1 MVARAVHDG
10 DPALSTNVPAG
21 RAPRAAIIGEGT
33 LPISCG
39 EILLRKGF
47 EIVAVISPDDEV
59 RRWAR
64 SRGLEARRPG
74 EEWTQVLERAPFD
87 YLFSIVNY
95 TILPE
100 ALLALPTA
108 AAINYHDAPL
118 PRYAGMHATSWA
130 ILNGEQRHGITW
142 HVAVELVDG
151 GDILA
156 QVTFEVG
163 PRDTALELNLR
174 CYEAAV
180 GSFEDLAEQLAHGH
194 LRRTPQ
200 DLSARTYYGLHQRPD
215 AAALLDWRE
224 PAEKLDAMVRGLD
237 FGPYPNA
244 LGLAKLDLGEDVLH
258 VSAAEL
264 QTDRLAENPPARAV
278 QGDPGN
284 PAANPQPGVVLAAS
298 AKELVI
304 AAKNGAL
311 AITQLRRLDG
321 TSVDLASVI
330 EKHDFRAGTTLP
342 VLEDADRATIGR
354 INSELAKHENY
365 WVSRLAQLRPV
376 PLPRLT
382 GTSSAEL
389 EKSIAF
395 DADAL
400 LERFA
405 EPVARR
411 SDLIV
416 SAFVLYL
423 TRLTAS
429 EGFDLGFWD
438 AERAQRLRLPRNLLA
453 DWVPLPVAADLEAP
467 FADLVRNLSRRLEES
482 RRRGSYLHEVVAR
495 HPRIQ
500 GVTPTYSVAV
510 AMDPANRTPVEA
522 TGTFLAWHP
531 APPMGC
537 ILLLEL
543 NDDGRNIAWRY
554 DPSAFSAGTIKRMAA
569 EFELLLESAAAS
581 FDRASGDIDL
591 VPPAD
596 LHSMD
601 ELNRTDAAYERDACV
616 HDLIEKQVDR
626 TPDRVAALFEG
637 RSLTYAELDARSN
650 QIASYLGS
658 LGVHPGS
665 LVGVFID
672 RSLEML
678 TAIVGIL
685 KSGAGYVP
693 LDPLYP
699 PDRIAFMIEDSGCSV
714 VLAQKE
720 LLSRL
725 THENLRTVLVDAEPS
740 PFESFSTARH
750 QTNVCPSNTAYVIY
764 TSGSTGRP
772 KGVVVPHRG
781 VVNLLSSM
789 QKTPGIRPDD
799 VLVAVTTICFD
810 ISVLEMFLPLV
821 SGARVAIVPRTV
833 AEDGRA
839 LARSLSDHG
848 ATLFQATPATYR
860 LLLESRWKGVPG
872 LRNLCGGEPLP
883 RELANAILE
892 RTAEL
897 WNCYGPT
904 ETTVYST
911 TEQIKERVGPISIG
925 RAIEN
930 TSLHIVDRRLRRVP
944 FGCTGELL
952 IGGDGV
958 VSGYHARPDLTSE
971 RFVTVQFNGRAE
983 RVYRTGDLARYL
995 PDGRIECLG
1004 RIDHQVKIRGFR
1016 IELGE
1021 IESILD
1027 GHPDV
1032 QGSAVVAREDTPGDP
1047 RLVAYAVPRGTAV
1060 DRDRLLQDLRE
1071 RTQRALPLYMVPSAF
1086 VVLDELPL
1094 TRNGKIDRNALP
1106 KPDRTSS
1113 LRSATTTPPRGAL
1126 ELAIAEVWKEALGV
1140 EQVGRTDDFF
1150 ELGGHSLTVQRLRT
1164 LLEERTGRIVS
1175 TLDLFRAPTVASLA
1189 ARLEGVA
1196 VDSSGEVRAR
1206 EHEVAGHRSFLSKM
1220 RLAMQ
1225 RHLVPQFVS
1234 SLYYLFR
1241 YGAKV
1246 SPRAEV
1252 ELSPLLTFGKGCIV
1266 DSFTKIKATDGPVRF
1281 GNRCGI
1287 ATSCFISGSRQGI
1300 LIGDNFLCGPNVTLV
1315 SNAYLFDK
1323 KGVHF
1328 WDQGHV
1334 SLGIRIGNN
1343 VWLGASVIVLD
1354 GSELG
1359 DDTIVVAGSVVDRKH
1374 PDGVILRG
1382 NPAEIVAYR

>member
-1 MVARAVHDG
+1 M
-10 DPALSTNVPAG
+10 STNAPAG
-21 RAPRAAIIGEGT
+21 HTPRAAIIGEGT

-39 EILLRKGF
+39 EILLRKRF
-47 EIVAVISPDDEV
+47 EIVAVISPDEEV

-64 SRGLEARRPG
+64 SRGLDARRPG
-74 EEWTQVLERAPFD
+74 EEWIQVLERAPFD

-95 TILPE
+95 TILPD
-100 ALLALPTA
+100 ALLALPKI

-130 ILNGEQRHGITW
+130 ILNGERLHGITW
-142 HVAVELVDG
+142 HVAAELVDG

-156 QVTFEVG
+156 QVTVEMG

-180 GSFEDLAEQLAHGH
+180 GSFEDLAEQLAHRN

-224 PAEKLDAMVRGLD
+224 PVEKLDAMVRALD

-244 LGLAKLDLGEDVLH
+244 LGLAKLDLGGDLLH
-258 VSAAEL
+258 VASAERR
-264 QTDRLAENPPARAV
+264 TDGLAEHPSARAAHR
-278 QGDPGN
+278 DPGN
-284 PAANPQPGVVLAAS
+284 PVANPQPGVVLTAS

-321 TSVDLASVI
+321 TSIDLASVI
-330 EKHDFRAGTTLP
+330 EKHDLRVGAKLP
-342 VLEDADRATIGR
+342 VLDDADRATIGR
-354 INSELAKHENY
+354 INSELAKHETY

-376 PLPRLT
+376 LLPRLI
-382 GTSSAEL
+382 GGPSDEL
-389 EKSIAF
+389 GKSIAF
-395 DADAL
+395 NADAL
-400 LERFA
+400 LERLA
-405 EPVARR
+405 EPAARG

-416 SAFVLYL
+416 SVFVLYL

-467 FADLVRNLSRRLEES
+467 FADVARNLSRRIEES
-482 RRRGSYLHEVVAR
+482 RRRGSYLQEVVAR
-495 HPRIQ
+495 HPRIK
-500 GVTPTYSVAV
+500 GVTPRYSVAV
-510 AMDPANRTPVEA
+510 AIDLASRTPVEA
-522 TGTFLAWHP
+522 TGTPPARHP
-531 APPMGC
+531 APPSGC

-543 NDDGRNIAWRY
+543 SGDGRNIAWKY
-554 DPSAFSAGTIKRMAA
+554 DPSAFSAGTIERMAA

-581 FDRASGDIDL
+581 FDLASGDLDL

-601 ELNRTDAAYERDACV
+601 ELNRTEAVYERDTCL

-626 TPDRVAALFEG
+626 TPDRIAALFEG

-658 LGVHPGS
+658 LGIRPGS

-720 LLSRL
+720 QFSRL
-725 THENLRTVLVDAEPS
+725 TRESLRAVLVDAEPS
-740 PFESFSTARH
+740 PFESHSTARR
-750 QTNVCPSNTAYVIY
+750 QASVSPSDTAYVIY

-789 QKTPGIRPDD
+789 QKTPGIRPND

-833 AEDGRA
+833 AEDGQA
-839 LARSLSDHG
+839 LARSLSEHR

-872 LRNLCGGEPLP
+872 LRVLCGGEPLP

-904 ETTVYST
+904 ETTVWST
-911 TEQIKERVGPISIG
+911 VEQIKERVGPISIG
-925 RAIEN
+925 RPIEN
-930 TSLHIVDRRLRRVP
+930 TNLYIVDRRLHRVP
-944 FGCTGELL
+944 FGCIGELL

-958 VSGYHARPDLTSE
+958 VTGYHARPELTSE
-971 RFVTVQFNGRAE
+971 RFVPVRFTGQQE

-1032 QGSAVVAREDTPGDP
+1032 QGSAVVAREDTPGDA
-1047 RLVAYAVPRGTAV
+1047 RLVAYSVPKRTTV
-1060 DRDRLLQDLRE
+1060 DRSRLQDELRE
-1071 RTQRALPLYMVPSAF
+1071 RAQKALPLYMVPSAF
-1086 VVLDELPL
+1086 VVLDEFPL

-1106 KPDRTSS
+1106 KPDRAASVR
-1113 LRSATTTPPRGAL
+1113 LAATDPPRGAL
-1126 ELAIAEVWKEALGV
+1126 EEAIALVWMEVLGV
-1140 EQVGRTDDFF
+1140 EQIGRMDDFF
-1150 ELGGHSLTVQRLRT
+1150 ELGGHSLTVQRLRV

-1175 TLDLFRAPTVASLA
+1175 TLDIFRAPTIASLA
-1189 ARLEGVA
+1189 SLLEGVA
-1196 VDSSGEVRAR
+1196 GDSPGEVRAR
-1206 EHEVAGHRSFLSKM
+1206 EHEVAGHRSFLSKV

-1281 GNRCGI
+1281 GQRCGI
-1287 ATSCFISGSRQGI
+1287 ATSCFISGSRQGV
-1300 LIGDNFLCGPNVTLV
+1300 LIGDNFVCGPNVTLV

-1323 KGVHF
+1323 KGIHI

-1343 VWLGASVIVLD
+1343 VWLGAGVTVLD

-1374 PDGVILRG
+1374 AGGVILRG
-1382 NPAEIVAYR
+1382 NPAEIVAHR